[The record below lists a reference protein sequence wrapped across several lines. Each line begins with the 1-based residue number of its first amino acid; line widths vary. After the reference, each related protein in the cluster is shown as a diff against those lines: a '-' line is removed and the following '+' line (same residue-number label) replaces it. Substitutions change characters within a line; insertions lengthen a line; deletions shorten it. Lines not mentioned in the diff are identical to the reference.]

1 MAGGRAE
8 TRTTKAISKS
18 GGSENAL
25 GGVGWGWW
33 RRKEG
38 GLCREQAP
46 PGALTSDYRGQ
57 F

>member
-25 GGVGWGWW
+25 RAVEWGWW
-33 RRKEG
+33 RRKG
-38 GLCREQAP
+38 GGHCREQAP
-46 PGALTSDYRGQ
+46 PGALTSDCREE

>member
-25 GGVGWGWW
+25 RAVEWGWW
-33 RRKEG
+33 RRKG
-38 GLCREQAP
+38 GGRGREQAP
-46 PGALTSDYRGQ
+46 PGALTSDCREE

>member
-8 TRTTKAISKS
+8 KRTTKAISKS

-25 GGVGWGWW
+25 RGVGWGWW
-33 RRKEG
+33 RRKG
-38 GLCREQAP
+38 GGHCREQAP
-46 PGALTSDYRGQ
+46 LGALTSDYRGE